1 MNIQQNF
8 SLQPYNTFGIDV
20 QAQNFATITTDTDL
34 FTLLKRRH
42 FEQQN
47 KLILGGGSNLLFT
60 KNVEGWVLYN
70 QLKGI
75 ELFDEDNNY
84 AYICVGGGEVWHH
97 LVQYTIDRNWGG
109 LENLSLIPGSV
120 GAAPMQNIGAYGA
133 ELKDTFEYL
142 EAIHLPTGERHLF
155 TYRDCKFGYRESIF
169 KNELK
174 NQYFI
179 TTVAFRLTKN
189 PTSFNT
195 TYGAINQTLE
205 ATNYMNEGKLT
216 LKAVSK
222 AVCHIRQ
229 SKLPDP
235 KVLGNCGSFF
245 KNPEINTATFEQLKM
260 QYPNMPNYLQ
270 ANGNIKIPAAWL
282 IEQCGFKG
290 KQIGNTG
297 THRNHALVLVNY
309 GNANGAEVWQLAK
322 NIQQS
327 VAERFGVI
335 IQPEVNIL

>member
-1 MNIQQNF
+1 MTIQQHI
-8 SLQPYNTFGIDV
+8 SLKNYNTFGIDV
-20 QAQNFATITTDTDL
+20 QAESFASIATDTDL
-34 FTLLKRRH
+34 FDLLKRRN
-42 FEQQN
+42 FAQQN
-47 KLILGGGSNLLFT
+47 KLILGGGSNVLLT
-60 KNVEGWVLYN
+60 KNVDGWVLYN
-70 QLKGI
+70 QMKGI
-75 ELFDEDNNY
+75 ELFDEDNSH
-84 AYICVGGGEVWHH
+84 AYICVGSGENWHN

-120 GAAPMQNIGAYGA
+120 GAAPMQNIGAYGV

-155 TYRDCKFGYRESIF
+155 THPDCKFGYRESVF
-169 KNELK
+169 KNTLK

-179 TTVAFRLTKN
+179 TTVAFRLVKN
-189 PTSFNT
+189 PSSFNT
-195 TYGAINQTLE
+195 SYGAIAETLE

-216 LKAVSK
+216 VKAVSK

-245 KNPEINTATFEQLKM
+245 KNPEIDAATFEQLKK
-260 QYPNMPNYLQ
+260 QYPAIPHYTQ
-270 ANGNIKIPAAWL
+270 TNGNAKIPAAWL
-282 IEQCGFKG
+282 IEQCGWKG

-309 GNANGAEVWQLAK
+309 GNANGTEVWQLAQ

-327 VAERFGVI
+327 VAERFGI
-335 IQPEVNIL
+335 AIQPEVNIL